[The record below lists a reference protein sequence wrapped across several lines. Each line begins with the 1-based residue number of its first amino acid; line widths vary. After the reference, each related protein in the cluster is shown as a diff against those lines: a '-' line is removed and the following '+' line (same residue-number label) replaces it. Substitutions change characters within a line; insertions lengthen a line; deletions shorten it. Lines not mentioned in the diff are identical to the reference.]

1 MSLDLVGALV
11 LTLISAIAIGVP
23 ALWYVRANGGM
34 VILAAHVLWFVAVV
48 ALAAS
53 GALTWRLDLGAPVL
67 GVAMV
72 VPVVILLLLATAVPA
87 TRTAFAAIPVPALIA
102 VHAIRVMGFLFLL
115 LFAAGRIAAPFA
127 PEAGWGDVIAGAT
140 AVPVAWALAS
150 RGASVRWLVLVWNT
164 FGLLDFLAAA
174 SLGMTS
180 APGSPLQV
188 FFDAPGST
196 AITALPWAIIP
207 VFLVP
212 QLLVGH
218 LAIYWRLPRTAEA
231 FASARPALNAHRPV

>member
-11 LTLISAIAIGVP
+11 LTLISAIAIGLP
-23 ALWYVRANGGM
+23 ALWYVRTRGGQ
-34 VILAAHVLWFVAVV
+34 VLLAAHILWFVAVV

-53 GALTWRLDLGAPVL
+53 GALNWRLDLGAPVL
-67 GVAMV
+67 VWRLWFRSWSSYSSRRRAGDPNGPRRDPGAGVDRPSRDPHFGI
-72 VPVVILLLLATAVPA
+72 PVLTAVRRRPH
-87 TRTAFAAIPVPALIA
+87 RR
-102 VHAIRVMGFLFLL
+102 AIRAGGRMG
-115 LFAAGRIAAPFA
+115 RRHRRR
-127 PEAGWGDVIAGAT
+127 D
-140 AVPVAWALAS
+140 AVPVARALAS
-150 RGASVRWLVLVWNT
+150 RGASVRWLVMIWNSV
-164 FGLLDFLAAA
+164 GLLDFLAAA

-196 AITALPWAIIP
+196 AMTALPWALIP

-218 LAIYWRLPRTAEA
+218 LAVYWRLRGTAEEFSYGRPEVNA
-231 FASARPALNAHRPV
+231 RRPA